1 MRNKSSST
9 DENFGVPHTIQWF
22 NGRQTMLIK
31 LTKIFALAL
40 VLGFAGGCADMTA
53 VENAQSTADAAL
65 AEAKHASAQANNAM
79 NVASEAAYAA
89 SQAQADATAA
99 LECCNDNSARLDRM
113 FEKAMMK

>member
-1 MRNKSSST
+1 
-9 DENFGVPHTIQWF
+9 
-22 NGRQTMLIK
+22 MLLK
-31 LTKIFALAL
+31 LTKIFTLAFALILASGCVTTEQL
-40 VLGFAGGCADMTA
+40 NAVQASADKAQAAAEHAGG
-53 VENAQSTADAAL
+53 
-65 AEAKHASAQANNAM
+65 QANNAM

>member
-1 MRNKSSST
+1 MGNKSLST
-9 DENFGVPHTIQWF
+9 DEKFGVPHIIQWF
-22 NGRQTMLIK
+22 NGRRTMLIK

-40 VLGFAGGCADMTA
+40 VLGFSGGCADMTQIDA
-53 VENAQSTADAAL
+53 IKATADAAL
-65 AEAKHASAQANNAM
+65 AEAKHASSQANNAM

>member
-1 MRNKSSST
+1 MRT
-9 DENFGVPHTIQWF
+9 LEYLIIHWF
-22 NGRQTMLIK
+22 NGRQTMNNK

-40 VLGFAGGCADMTA
+40 VLGFTGGCADMTQMDA
-53 VENAQSTADAAL
+53 IKATANAAL
-65 AEAKHASAQANNAM
+65 AEAQSASAQANNAM

-99 LECCNDNSARLDRM
+99 LECCNDNSARMDRM

>member
-1 MRNKSSST
+1 MRNKSLSA

-79 NVASEAAYAA
+79 NVASEAAYAS

>member
-1 MRNKSSST
+1 
-9 DENFGVPHTIQWF
+9 
-22 NGRQTMLIK
+22 MLIK
-31 LTKIFALAL
+31 ITKIFALAL
-40 VLGFAGGCADMTA
+40 VLGFAGGCADMAA
-53 VENAQSTADAAL
+53 VERAQASADAAL
-65 AEAKHASAQANNAM
+65 AEAQHASGQANNAM